1 MKNYDIAVIGAGLA
15 GSIATLKLANLGY
28 DVVQVAPAAGR
39 ADGRTTALMAPSI
52 SILETMGLWDGIK
65 AQSAPLSTMQIIDGT
80 ERLIRSPPVNFRAA
94 ELGLDAFGYNIPN
107 APFLALLDDAL
118 KAAPLVTLVD
128 GRMTAIT
135 ASGGEREIMTETG
148 EVFRVQLVV
157 GADGRRS
164 AVREAAG
171 IEARTWSYPQTAL
184 VLTFEHSRP
193 HHDTSTEFHTGS
205 GPFTQVPLPGNR
217 SSLVWVCRPQDA
229 EHYRSLSIDGLSR
242 EVEARMQSMLGA
254 VHVDSAVQTYP
265 LSGMTALQS
274 GKGQVVLIGEAA
286 HAFPPIGAQGLNLSL
301 RDIQTLAD
309 LLGPK
314 AETPIDGSTG
324 ERFNRRRK
332 LDIVTRTVGVDLLN
346 RSLLSDFLPVQVL
359 RAAGLQALSA
369 TAPLRAFMMQE
380 GMAPG
385 SSFSNLASSLREKIG
400 WKRA

>member
-1 MKNYDIAVIGAGLA
+1 MRQYDIAVIGAGLA

-28 DVVQVAPAAGR
+28 DTVQIAPPADKP
-39 ADGRTTALMAPSI
+39 DGRTTALMAPSI
-52 SILETMGLWDGIK
+52 SILETMGLWSGIE

-80 ERLIRSPPVNFRAA
+80 ERLIRSPPVSFRAA

-107 APFLALLDDAL
+107 GPFLALLDDAL
-118 KAAPLVTLVD
+118 KAHPLVTLIA
-128 GRMTAIT
+128 GRMTGIT
-135 ASGGEREIMTETG
+135 AAGGRQEITTETG
-148 EVFRVQLVV
+148 DAVSAGLVV

-171 IEARTWSYPQTAL
+171 IEAKTWSYPQTAL
-184 VLTFEHSRP
+184 VLTFQHGLP
-193 HHDTSTEFHTGS
+193 HHGTSTEFHTES

-217 SSLVWVCRPQDA
+217 SSLVWVCKPQDA
-229 EHYRSLSIDGLSR
+229 ENYRSFTVEALSR
-242 EVEARMQSMLGA
+242 EIEIRMQSMLGA
-254 VHVDSAVQTYP
+254 ILVDSAVQTYP
-265 LSGMTALQS
+265 LSGMTAVRS

-301 RDIQTLAD
+301 RDIETLAA

-314 AETPIDGSTG
+314 ADTPIDGLIG
-324 ERFNRRRK
+324 DRFNRRRK
-332 LDIVTRTVGVDLLN
+332 LDIVSRTVGVDLLN

-385 SSFSNLASSLREKIG
+385 SSFAALASSLREKIG